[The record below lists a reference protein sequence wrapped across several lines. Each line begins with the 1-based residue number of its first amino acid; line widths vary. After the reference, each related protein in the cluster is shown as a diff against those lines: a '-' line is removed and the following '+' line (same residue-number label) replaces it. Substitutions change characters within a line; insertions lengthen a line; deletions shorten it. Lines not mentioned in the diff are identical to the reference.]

1 MANKI
6 ETVDR
11 YPYSLGAFGTGLK
24 YVILEDD
31 YYLYF
36 GKRRKEDG
44 SYELYAKVTS
54 RYYPHDI
61 IPNGEKIGI
70 KIYKVGELPSASW
83 TLDSKNKNI
92 HLFLSNTTSYLNDS
106 PTLPEDIQ
114 NDFDSSEPD
123 LSTGLI
129 QNKDNIYDII
139 SETGAF
145 FDPQRSYRQYALV
158 RSGYTGMLYQKKTA
172 EVSEPSD
179 EQKDPYQ
186 DQVNWNIINL
196 GGGSGGGSGTTTSY
210 VDLQTNQSING
221 QKTFLNSLYK
231 GEITAN
237 PTALEVLCYK
247 EAENNFLKINDTAAN
262 AKKLM
267 NYNPSEVGG
276 AQAGKQVVVVTNNEG
291 KIDDTFLNA
300 SIVSNER
307 NLIVDPSKSDG
318 ITTFDTIQEAWD
330 VASKMIILGNITI
343 QVADGTYTKTNGYPV
358 MNFTNIYDAG
368 KISIIGNINNPENC
382 IIRFSNT
389 QQGLH
394 FTGKGLYINGFTFQQ
409 QETEKGTSIGINIDA
424 GASIVFGKSVILENC
439 NTGLNVSELSF
450 VDADYLQAN
459 NCNIGFKIDSST
471 ANLNYSKTQSCY
483 TSCIADNNS
492 VVYARG
498 SIYNKGSIQT
508 TNTVG
513 FQVSY
518 GSIVRAPETL
528 GSSDL
533 DKPYN
538 DAQTNRPN
546 ETLGIIEFS

>member
-196 GGGSGGGSGTTTSY
+196 GGGSGA
-210 VDLQTNQSING
+210 
-221 QKTFLNSLYK
+221 F
-231 GEITAN
+231 
-237 PTALEVLCYK
+237 
-247 EAENNFLKINDTAAN
+247 
-262 AKKLM
+262 
-267 NYNPSEVGG
+267 NY
-276 AQAGKQVVVVTNNEG
+276 
-291 KIDDTFLNA
+291 
-300 SIVSNER
+300 
-307 NLIVDPSKSDG
+307 
-318 ITTFDTIQEAWD
+318 
-330 VASKMIILGNITI
+330 
-343 QVADGTYTKTNGYPV
+343 Y
-358 MNFTNIYDAG
+358 
-368 KISIIGNINNPENC
+368 
-382 IIRFSNT
+382 
-389 QQGLH
+389 
-394 FTGKGLYINGFTFQQ
+394 
-409 QETEKGTSIGINIDA
+409 
-424 GASIVFGKSVILENC
+424 
-439 NTGLNVSELSF
+439 
-450 VDADYLQAN
+450 
-459 NCNIGFKIDSST
+459 
-471 ANLNYSKTQSCY
+471 
-483 TSCIADNNS
+483 
-492 VVYARG
+492 
-498 SIYNKGSIQT
+498 
-508 TNTVG
+508 
-513 FQVSY
+513 
-518 GSIVRAPETL
+518 
-528 GSSDL
+528 
-533 DKPYN
+533 
-538 DAQTNRPN
+538 
-546 ETLGIIEFS
+546 